1 MRMKDRFWRLLAAC
15 ELLAREETA
24 ALAGRNF
31 AALVRAQRVKSA
43 LLADLA
49 AEAGPDCRD
58 LNARARL
65 QQLNAMPPDQR
76 QRVLDRVE
84 SMERLTPTQRQ
95 QVTSTMGQL
104 HALPP
109 DRQRAVAQAFRN
121 LRQLPPDQR
130 EAAAQSYARNFSPQE
145 RETLNNLLRAEPYLP
160 VKRPP
165 GYAPPPIQ

>member
-65 QQLNAMPPDQR
+65 QQLLATSRENASLLSGMKT
-76 QRVLDRVE
+76 VTG
-84 SMERLTPTQRQ
+84 ERLRK
-95 QVTSTMGQL
+95 VRAAGNQL
-104 HALPP
+104 HTLRNVYTRVSTQSP
-109 DRQRAVAQAFRN
+109 QAFCRH
-121 LRQLPPDQR
+121 
-130 EAAAQSYARNFSPQE
+130 
-145 RETLNNLLRAEPYLP
+145 
-160 VKRPP
+160 
-165 GYAPPPIQ
+165 G